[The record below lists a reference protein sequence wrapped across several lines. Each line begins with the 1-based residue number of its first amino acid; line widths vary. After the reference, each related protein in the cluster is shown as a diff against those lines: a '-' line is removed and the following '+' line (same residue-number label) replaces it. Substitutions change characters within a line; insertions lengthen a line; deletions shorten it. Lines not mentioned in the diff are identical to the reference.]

1 MFSDADRPVD
11 IVERQER
18 LVKTMTE
25 ATVNGV
31 RGETYFDGTHDS
43 GAALVNSRTKVQK
56 AINRKLDAGGSGI
69 AKSALDAVDSALS
82 LYSASSLA
90 KEWSLGNPISTG
102 LVPFDLEAP
111 AKLLTPRP
119 TPLRNTIPRVKGQGA
134 ARRFKVIS
142 GFTGTGTGGIGTLQP
157 GITET
162 HDQHRSRWAC
172 LHPPAVH
179 QLRRFRRHPD
189 QRVVGTCRTRS
200 RGKQSLRARASR
212 TSVLCPTRHF
222 STPRC

>member
-1 MFSDADRPVD
+1 D
-11 IVERQER
+11 IVDRKER
-18 LVKTMTE
+18 LVKAMTE

-31 RGETYFDGTHDS
+31 RGETYFDGTHDT

-111 AKLLTPRP
+111 AKLLTPRAP
-119 TPLRNTIPRVKGQGA
+119 TAP
-134 ARRFKVIS
+134 
-142 GFTGTGTGGIGTLQP
+142 
-157 GITET
+157 
-162 HDQHRSRWAC
+162 H
-172 LHPPAVH
+172 
-179 QLRRFRRHPD
+179 LRRVFMADLSPF
-189 QRVVGTCRTRS
+189 VVRCKDGPES
-200 RGKQSLRARASR
+200 G
-212 TSVLCPTRHF
+212 V
-222 STPRC
+222 TPPVEDGI